1 MFDPASAH
9 KLEDPERLTWLPPGE
24 VLARLGLRSGETVA
38 DIGAGT
44 GYFAI
49 PIAREIGPSGK
60 VVAVDAQAEML
71 ALLRRKL
78 DGPEAPRN
86 IEAVEGDAVRTGLP
100 DDGCDLVLLANLWH
114 ELPDG
119 GAALREADRI
129 LRPGGRLA
137 ILDWRPDV
145 EQPPGPPL
153 DHRVT
158 AEQVVH
164 QLEHGGWSLHYRG
177 DAGRYHYLLLA
188 TVADQGQQS

>member
-1 MFDPASAH
+1 
-9 KLEDPERLTWLPPGE
+9 

-49 PIAREIGPSGK
+49 PIAREIGSSGK
-60 VVAVDAQAEML
+60 VLAVDAQAEML

-86 IEAVEGDAVRTGLP
+86 IEAVEGDAARTGLP
-100 DDGCDLVLLANLWH
+100 NDCCDVVLLANLWH

-145 EQPPGPPL
+145 EQPPGPAL
-153 DHRVT
+153 DHRV
-158 AEQVVH
+158 AAGQVVH
-164 QLEHGGWSLHYRG
+164 TLEHGGWSLHHSG
-177 DAGRYHYLLLA
+177 NAGRYHYLLVA

>member
-9 KLEDPERLTWLPPGE
+9 KLEDPERVRWLPPAE
-24 VLARLGLRSGETVA
+24 VLERIGARSGETAA

-49 PIAREIGPSGK
+49 PLAREIGPSGK
-60 VVAVDAQAEML
+60 VFAVDAQQEML

-78 DGPEAPRN
+78 DGPGTPRN
-86 IEAVEGDAVRTGLP
+86 IEMVEGDAARTGLP
-100 DDGCDLVLLANLWH
+100 ADCCDLVLLANLWH

-137 ILDWRPDV
+137 ILDWKPGV
-145 EQPPGPPL
+145 ERPPGPPL
-153 DHRVT
+153 DHRIP
-158 AEQVVH
+158 AERVIHV
-164 QLEHGGWSLHYRG
+164 LEHGGWSLHHSG
-177 DAGRYHYLLLA
+177 DIGPFSYLLIA
-188 TVADQGQQS
+188 TMADQGQQS